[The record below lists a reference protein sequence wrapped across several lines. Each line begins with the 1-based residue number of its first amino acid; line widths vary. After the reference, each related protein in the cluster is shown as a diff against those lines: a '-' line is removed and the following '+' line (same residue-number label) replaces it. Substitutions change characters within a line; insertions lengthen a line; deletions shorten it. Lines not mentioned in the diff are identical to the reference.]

1 MNLKFDIEKIKNYKS
16 NSQKARVLT
25 ENWVN
30 ENMYCPRC
38 GNFNLNHFENNRP
51 VADFFCLSCKNEY
64 ELKSNAKN
72 VSLKINDGSYETM
85 IRRIISNKNPD
96 FLFMRYSNVEWK
108 VNDLIF
114 VPKHFFVP
122 EIIEKRNPLSQ
133 SAKRA
138 GWIGCNILVNKIP
151 ICNKTDIINYVNI
164 SNRLITKDIKSRGWL
179 MEILNCINLIPTV
192 EFSLADMYNFEDYF
206 HKKFLNNNNVRA
218 KIRQQLQILR
228 DRKVIEFI
236 GRGKYRKLF

>member
-1 MNLKFDIEKIKNYKS
+1 
-16 NSQKARVLT
+16 
-25 ENWVN
+25 
-30 ENMYCPRC
+30 
-38 GNFNLNHFENNRP
+38 
-51 VADFFCLSCKNEY
+51 
-64 ELKSNAKN
+64 
-72 VSLKINDGSYETM
+72 
-85 IRRIISNKNPD
+85 
-96 FLFMRYSNVEWK
+96 MRYSNVEWK

-151 ICNKTDIINYVNI
+151 TQGKIFIISNGEICNKTDIINYVNI

-206 HKKFLNNNNVRA
+206 H
-218 KIRQQLQILR
+218 
-228 DRKVIEFI
+228 
-236 GRGKYRKLF
+236 